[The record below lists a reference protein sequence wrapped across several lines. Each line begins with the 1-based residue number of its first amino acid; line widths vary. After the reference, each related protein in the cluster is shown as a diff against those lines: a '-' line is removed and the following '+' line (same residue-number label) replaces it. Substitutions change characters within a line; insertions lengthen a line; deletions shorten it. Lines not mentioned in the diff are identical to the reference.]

1 MKDEKVMTFGPP
13 DTLDPSVIDEITMWK
28 ELLAVLFQGL
38 PVPYNPAK
46 MLIKVHQEAENNPE
60 YDFEHL
66 KKCCYDIAEIK
77 EVKHLKPMIQEILNR
92 ILRLSAQFINCKEIK
107 FNHYE

>member
-13 DTLDPSVIDEITMWK
+13 NTLDPSVIDEIKMWTD
-28 ELLAVLFQGL
+28 LLGVLFQGL

-46 MLIKVHQEAENNPE
+46 MLIKISEEAEKFPE

-77 EVKHLKPMIQEILNR
+77 EVKHLKPVIQEILNK
-92 ILRLSAQFINCKEIK
+92 IIWLTDLNVKPIK